1 MIGDFEA
8 HFEEVIRTYCG
19 SRQVADM
26 VFYHFGYGDHGPAR
40 RGKRLRPRLLLCV
53 TQAEGGMPDGALDA
67 AAAIEI
73 LHNYSLVHDDIEDG
87 DELRHGRRTLWS
99 VYGIPQ
105 ALNAGDA
112 MCAISFLVLM
122 NATRRHSRERVLQ
135 MVRALHE
142 AHATMCDG
150 QAMDLTFE
158 RARSVNVQEYHRMIA
173 AKTAALFGASSE
185 LGALCAPCD
194 DERVAAYQALGRA
207 YGLAFQ
213 IRDDVL
219 GIWGTLEGTGKVTGN
234 DIARRKW
241 TYPVVWALS
250 QGPSPARTC
259 VEQAYGRALGV
270 PGDEPALDPETVT
283 SVIEAL
289 DRLGAREAANAAV
302 AEHLSVVER
311 HPVASVRDFLLSTL
325 LASS

>member
-1 MIGDFEA
+1 LVEHKDLFEV
-8 HFEEVIRTYCG
+8 HLEGLVRDYRG
-19 SRQVADM
+19 SREVADM
-26 VFYHFGYGDHGPAR
+26 LFYHFGYGGYGPAR
-40 RGKRLRPRLLLCV
+40 RGKRLRPRLLLRV
-53 TQAEGGMPDGALDA
+53 VEAEGGVLENALDA

-87 DELRHGRRTLWS
+87 DELRHGRRTVWA

-112 MCAISFLVLM
+112 LCAISFLVLM
-122 NATRRHSRERVLQ
+122 NATARYPENRVLR
-135 MVRALHE
+135 MVRALQE

-150 QAMDLTFE
+150 QSLDLAFE
-158 RARSVNVQEYHRMIA
+158 RATHVDIAEYHRMIG

-194 DERVAAYQALGRA
+194 DQSVLRYRELGRA

-219 GIWGTLEGTGKVTGN
+219 GVWGTLDATGKVTGN

-241 TYPVVWALS
+241 TFPVVWALS
-250 QGPSPARTC
+250 RPPSAARDRIA
-259 VEQAYGRALGV
+259 QAYAHAEGLE
-270 PGDEPALDPETVT
+270 GDTVMTVIDALDE
-283 SVIEAL
+283 
-289 DRLGAREAANAAV
+289 LGAREAANAAI
-302 AEHLSVVER
+302 AEHLAVVER
-311 HPVASVRDFLLSTL
+311 HPVASVRDFLLNSL
-325 LASS
+325 ELASP

>member
-1 MIGDFEA
+1 LEQNDNFEQ
-8 HFEEVIRTYCG
+8 HLEGLIRDYRG
-19 SRQVADM
+19 SKELADM
-26 VFYHFGYGDHGPAR
+26 LFYHFGYDAYGPAR
-40 RGKRLRPRLLLCV
+40 RGKRLRPKLLLQV
-53 TQAEGGMPDGALDA
+53 ALAEGAELSAALDA
-67 AAAIEI
+67 AAAVEI
-73 LHNYSLVHDDIEDG
+73 LHNYSLIHDDIEDG

-112 MCAISFLVLM
+112 LCAISFLVLT
-122 NATRRHSRERVLQ
+122 NATSRHPQERVLK

-150 QAMDLTFE
+150 QTLDLAFE
-158 RARSVNVQEYHRMIA
+158 RECSVDLAQYRRMIG

-185 LGALCAPCD
+185 LGALCAPCEPD
-194 DERVAAYQALGRA
+194 SVRQYRELGRA

-219 GIWGTLEGTGKVTGN
+219 GIWGSLDATGKVSAN

-241 TYPVVWALS
+241 TFPVVWALS
-250 QGPSPARTC
+250 RPESAATRRIA
-259 VEQAYGRALGV
+259 QAYGAGA
-270 PGDEPALDPETVT
+270 GLDAAQVAG
-283 SVIEAL
+283 VIEAL
-289 DRLGAREAANAAV
+289 DELGAKEAAADAV

-311 HPVASVRDFLLSTL
+311 HPVASVRDFLLHSLQLT
-325 LASS
+325 SS

>member
-1 MIGDFEA
+1 MIEQKERFEV
-8 HFEEVIRTYCG
+8 HLEGLIRDYRG
-19 SRQVADM
+19 SKQVADM
-26 VFYHFGYGDHGPAR
+26 LFYHFGYGDHGPAR
-40 RGKRLRPRLLLCV
+40 RGKRLRPRLLLQV
-53 TQAEGGMPDGALDA
+53 AQAEGAAADDALDA
-67 AAAIEI
+67 AAAVEI

-112 MCAISFLVLM
+112 LCAISFLVLM
-122 NATRRHSRERVLQ
+122 NAAHRHPGERVLR
-135 MVRALHE
+135 MVRALNE

-150 QAMDLTFE
+150 QSLDLAFE
-158 RARSVNVQEYHRMIA
+158 RASAVDLAEYHRMIG

-194 DERVAAYQALGRA
+194 DQSVLRYRELGRA

-219 GIWGTLEGTGKVTGN
+219 GIWGTLDKTGKITGN

-241 TYPVVWALS
+241 TFPVVWALG
-250 QGPSPARTC
+250 QARSAARDRIAK
-259 VEQAYGRALGV
+259 AYA
-270 PGDEPALDPETVT
+270 EA
-283 SVIEAL
+283 EAL
-289 DRLGAREAANAAV
+289 DGSTVTEVIGALDDLGAREAANAAI
-302 AEHLSVVER
+302 AEHLAVVER
-311 HPVASVRDFLLSTL
+311 HPVASVREFLLGSL
-325 LASS
+325 QLASP

>member
-1 MIGDFEA
+1 LVENRER
-8 HFEEVIRTYCG
+8 FEEHLEGLVRDYRG
-19 SRQVADM
+19 SKQVADM
-26 VFYHFGYGDHGPAR
+26 LFYHFGYGQYGPAR
-40 RGKRLRPRLLLCV
+40 RGKRLRPRLLLRV
-53 TQAEGGMPDGALDA
+53 AEAEGGDVENALDA

-87 DELRHGRRTLWS
+87 DELRHGRRTLWA
-99 VYGIPQ
+99 VYGVPQ

-112 MCAISFLVLM
+112 LCAISFLVLLH
-122 NATRRHSRERVLQ
+122 AGARHAGERVLR

-150 QAMDLTFE
+150 QSLDLAFE
-158 RARSVNVQEYHRMIA
+158 RATHVDLPEYHRMIA

-194 DERVAAYQALGRA
+194 DESVHRYRELGRA

-219 GIWGTLEGTGKVTGN
+219 GVWGSVDATGKVTGN

-241 TYPVVWALS
+241 TFPVVWALS
-250 QGPSPARTC
+250 QPPSAARDK
-259 VEQAYGRALGV
+259 VAKAYAHGQ
-270 PGDEPALDPETVT
+270 ALDADTV
-283 SVIEAL
+283 SEVIEAL
-289 DRLGAREAANAAV
+289 ESLGAREAAHAAV
-302 AEHLSVVER
+302 AEHLAVVER
-311 HPVASVRDFLLSTL
+311 HTEPSVRDFLLSSL
-325 LASS
+325 ELASP

>member
-1 MIGDFEA
+1 VIEQKERFEV
-8 HFEEVIRTYCG
+8 HLEGLIRDYRG
-19 SRQVADM
+19 SKQVADM
-26 VFYHFGYGDHGPAR
+26 LFYHFGYGEHGPAR
-40 RGKRLRPRLLLCV
+40 RGKRLRPRLLLQV
-53 TQAEGGMPDGALDA
+53 AQAEGAQLNDALDA

-112 MCAISFLVLM
+112 LCAVSFLVLL
-122 NATRRHSRERVLQ
+122 NAAHRHRGDRVLR
-135 MVRALHE
+135 MVRVLHE

-150 QAMDLTFE
+150 QSLDLAFE
-158 RARSVNVQEYHRMIA
+158 RATSVDLSEYHRMIG

-194 DERVAAYQALGRA
+194 DESVLRYRELGRA

-219 GIWGTLEGTGKVTGN
+219 GVWGSVDATGKVTGN

-241 TYPVVWALS
+241 TFPVVWALGQAPS
-250 QGPSPARTC
+250 AARDRIAHAYAQG
-259 VEQAYGRALGV
+259 EALE
-270 PGDEPALDPETVT
+270 GDRVT
-283 SVIEAL
+283 EVIESL
-289 DRLGAREAANAAV
+289 EEVGAREAANAAI
-302 AEHLSVVER
+302 AEHLAVVER
-311 HPVASVRDFLLSTL
+311 HPVASVRDFLLGSL
-325 LASS
+325 QLASS

>member
-1 MIGDFEA
+1 ML
-8 HFEEVIRTYCG
+8 
-19 SRQVADM
+19 
-26 VFYHFGYGDHGPAR
+26 FYHFGYGAHGPAR
-40 RGKRLRPRLLLCV
+40 RGKRLRPRLLLRV
-53 TQAEGGMPDGALDA
+53 TEAEGGAIENALDA

-87 DELRHGRRTLWS
+87 DELRHGRRTLWA

-112 MCAISFLVLM
+112 LCAVSFLVLL
-122 NATRRHSRERVLQ
+122 NATARHADNRVLR

-150 QAMDLTFE
+150 QSLDLAFE
-158 RARSVNVQEYHRMIA
+158 RATHVDLDEYHRMIG

-185 LGALCAPCD
+185 LGALCAPC
-194 DERVAAYQALGRA
+194 EEQSVLRYRELGRA

-219 GIWGTLEGTGKVTGN
+219 GIWGTVDSTGKVTGN

-241 TYPVVWALS
+241 TFPVVWALS
-250 QGPSPARTC
+250 RPASAARDRIA
-259 VEQAYGRALGV
+259 QAYAYALGENRNEAV
-270 PGDEPALDPETVT
+270 LDEDTVTGVIDALDE
-283 SVIEAL
+283 
-289 DRLGAREAANAAV
+289 LGAREAANAAI
-302 AEHLSVVER
+302 AEHLAVVER
-311 HPVASVRDFLLSTL
+311 HPVASVRDFLLSSL
-325 LASS
+325 ELASS

>member
-1 MIGDFEA
+1 ML
-8 HFEEVIRTYCG
+8 
-19 SRQVADM
+19 
-26 VFYHFGYGDHGPAR
+26 FYHFGYGEHGPAR
-40 RGKRLRPRLLLCV
+40 RGKRLRPRLLLQV
-53 TQAEGGMPDGALDA
+53 AQAEGAPPDDALDA
-67 AAAIEI
+67 AAAVEI

-112 MCAISFLVLM
+112 LCAISFLVLM
-122 NATRRHSRERVLQ
+122 NATQRHPGERVLR

-150 QAMDLTFE
+150 QSLDLAFE
-158 RARSVNVQEYHRMIA
+158 RATSVDLPEYHRMIG

-194 DERVAAYQALGRA
+194 DQSVLRYRELGRA

-219 GIWGTLEGTGKVTGN
+219 GIWASVDATGKVTGN

-241 TYPVVWALS
+241 TFPVVWALG
-250 QGPSPARTC
+250 QPRCAAR
-259 VEQAYGRALGV
+259 ESIAQAYAQGK
-270 PGDEPALDPETVT
+270 ALDAATVT
-283 SVIEAL
+283 AVIEAL
-289 DRLGAREAANAAV
+289 EELGAREAANAAI
-302 AEHLSVVER
+302 AEHLAVVER
-311 HPVASVRDFLLSTL
+311 HPVASVRDFLLGSL
-325 LASS
+325 QLASP